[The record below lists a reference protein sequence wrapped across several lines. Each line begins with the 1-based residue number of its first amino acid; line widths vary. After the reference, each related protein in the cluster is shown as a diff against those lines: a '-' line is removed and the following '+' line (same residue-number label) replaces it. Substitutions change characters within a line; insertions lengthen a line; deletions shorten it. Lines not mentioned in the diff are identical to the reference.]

1 LAHDLQGERQ
11 LTRESA
17 PRSDSIKPKTALIVE
32 DEEAL
37 ADNIRA
43 HLERNGWKV
52 DVCPSAER
60 ALTMMESVRP
70 DVVVADYLLPG
81 DTGLDLL
88 KTLIAVNPR
97 VKVVVMTAYGNEQL
111 AVTAMRAGAYDFL
124 IKPLVLRDLVSV
136 LDKALYEDDLRS
148 DYNDAR
154 KHSADRRGLAG
165 IIGEAPAMTALKAKL
180 WRLLNA
186 ERDMQQGDH
195 PAVLITGETGT
206 GKELVARALHF
217 DGLRRQGPFVEVN
230 CASIPANLLEAELFG
245 YERGAF
251 TDARE
256 SKMGLVEAAEGG
268 TLFLDE
274 IGELDFSIQAKLLKW
289 LEERTVRR
297 IGGVRERRVNVRIIS
312 ATNQNLQKM
321 VLDGRFRSDLLFRL
335 RIISVQMPPLRER
348 AEDVLP
354 LARAFLQIERDRYGR
369 PELEFGAET
378 ERTLL
383 AYHWPGNVRELKN
396 SVEQAVLLTRGKVI
410 QPENIALCLRLQQ
423 EAGAAKG
430 NPVVR
435 MREERA
441 EIERLNRVRM
451 ESVINQAHWNIAL
464 AARLLGI
471 SRDTLRYRIRK
482 YGLASGSRTGQ
493 PPRDA
498 GEV

>member
-1 LAHDLQGERQ
+1 MEHGLYGRCQQSHGKTSRGDLVM
-11 LTRESA
+11 A
-17 PRSDSIKPKTALIVE
+17 KAALIVE
-32 DEEAL
+32 DDEML
-37 ADNIRA
+37 ADNIRI

-60 ALTMMESVRP
+60 ALTMLQAVRP
-70 DVVVADYLLPG
+70 DVVVADYLLTG
-81 DTGLDLL
+81 RTGLDLL
-88 KTLIAVNPR
+88 KEVIAVYPG
-97 VKVVVMTAYGNEQL
+97 VKVVIMTGHGDVHL
-111 AVTAMRAGAYDFL
+111 AVEAMRAGAYDYL
-124 IKPLVLRDLVSV
+124 TKPLVLHDLVSV
-136 LDKALYEDDLRS
+136 LDKALASDDVRAGRS
-148 DYNDAR
+148 NATR
-154 KHSADRRGLAG
+154 RNADRPGLAG
-165 IIGEAPAMTALKAKL
+165 IIGEAPAMATLKTKL
-180 WRLLNA
+180 SRLLDA

-206 GKELVARALHF
+206 GKELVARTLHF
-217 DGLRRQGPFVEVN
+217 DGLRREGPFVEVN

-256 SKMGLVEAAEGG
+256 RKVGLVEAAEGG

-321 VLDGRFRSDLLFRL
+321 VCEGRFRSDLLFRL
-335 RIISVQMPPLRER
+335 RIISLHAPPLRER
-348 AEDVLP
+348 REDVLP
-354 LARAFLQIERDRYGR
+354 LARAFLRIERERYGR
-369 PELEFGAET
+369 RELEFGAET

-383 AYHWPGNVRELKN
+383 DYHWPGNVRELRN

-410 QPENIALCLRLQQ
+410 LPENIALCLQLQH
-423 EAGAAKG
+423 EAGADRG
-430 NPVVR
+430 NPAVR
-435 MREERA
+435 VREERA
-441 EIERLNRVRM
+441 EIERLNRVRI
-451 ESVINQAHWNIAL
+451 ESVVKQADWNIAL

-482 YGLASGSRTGQ
+482 YGLAANLQADLQ
-493 PPRDA
+493 PSNA
-498 GEV
+498 GGA